1 MKRCFGYIRV
11 STLKQGEG
19 VSLEAQQEA
28 IQAFASRNKIIIS
41 QWFEEKETAAKR
53 GRPVFNAMTA
63 ELRKGKAD
71 GVVFHKID
79 RSTRNHSDWA
89 KIGEL
94 ADEGINIHFAT
105 ESLDFTSRGGRLTA
119 DIQAVIAA
127 DYIRNLREEAIKGME
142 GRLKQGLY
150 PFGAPFGYN
159 DNGRGKPKTI
169 DPVHGETVKR
179 LFELYAT
186 GSFSLHALAKASGE
200 LGLLNKGGKPLPKTS
215 IEKILRNPFYVGI
228 MQVKR
233 TGKSYKGI
241 HEPIISPELFD
252 RVEAIRTN
260 RDNKKKTKHNHL
272 FGGLFRCARCKRAM
286 IPEKQKGRVYYRCH
300 NKACPRNSIR
310 EDAIGKAIEDFLSTR
325 ELSEREVQWL
335 KTSYSKQLEDDDLKQ
350 AQHVA
355 NFELPKL
362 EQRMERLAE
371 KLVDDVIDSETF
383 QALRS
388 KMLREQTRLN
398 AIVSKAEAS
407 RAKTGHLDGFLNRS
421 KNLLFQYKS
430 GDREEK
436 RALLELVTSTRE
448 IIDRKVQLELSA
460 ISMRLDQFLD
470 EVSVSHSVDETTV
483 RQVQQDPR
491 TEGPNHNHSR

>member
-11 STLKQGEG
+11 STLKQGDG

-41 QWFEEKETAAKR
+41 QWFEEKETAAKC

-94 ADEGINIHFAT
+94 ADEGVSIHFAT

-150 PFGAPFGYN
+150 PFGAPFGYV

-169 DPVHGETVKR
+169 HPVHGETVKR
-179 LFELYAT
+179 VFELYAS
-186 GSFSLHALAKASGE
+186 GSFSLHALARAAGE
-200 LGLLNKGGKPLPKTS
+200 LGLLNKGGNPLPKTS
-215 IEKILRNPFYVGI
+215 IEKILQNPFYIGI
-228 MQVKR
+228 MHVKR
-233 TGKSYKGI
+233 TGKSYNGV
-241 HEPIISPELFD
+241 HEPLISPDLFD
-252 RVEAIRTN
+252 QVEAIRAN
-260 RDNKKKTKHNHL
+260 RNHKKATKHNHL
-272 FGGLFRCARCKRAM
+272 FAGMFVCARCKRAM

-300 NKACPRNSIR
+300 HKPCPTNSIR
-310 EDAIGKAIEDFLSTR
+310 EDTIVKALEDFLSTR

-335 KTSYSKQLEDDDLKQ
+335 KTSYSKQLVDDDLKR
-350 AQHVA
+350 ARHVT

-383 QALRS
+383 QALRA

-398 AIVSKAEAS
+398 DIVSKAATS
-407 RAKTGHLDGFLNRS
+407 RADIEQLERFLELS
-421 KNLLFQYKS
+421 KNLLFQYKNS
-430 GDREEK
+430 DRDEK
-436 RALLELVTSTRE
+436 RALIGIMTSARE
-448 IIDRKVQLELSA
+448 ILDGTVRFELSK
-460 ISMRLDQFLD
+460 ISMGLDGYLGLGGR
-470 EVSVSHSVDETTV
+470 EKM
-483 RQVQQDPR
+483 
-491 TEGPNHNHSR
+491 